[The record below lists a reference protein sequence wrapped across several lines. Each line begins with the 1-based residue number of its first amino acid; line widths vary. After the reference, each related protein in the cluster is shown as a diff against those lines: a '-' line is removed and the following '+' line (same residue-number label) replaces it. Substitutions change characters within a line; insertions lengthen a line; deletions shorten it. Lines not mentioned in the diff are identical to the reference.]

1 MSGQLYSTIKLLR
14 RVVPIAGRRLVST
27 SKKNNVT
34 AEVIESTKTKSKTVA
49 SDQNWISYGYDCTSK
64 EADRNAM
71 HSIFFVSVTLCLVVG
86 GFFWSYIPDYTL
98 RDWSQ
103 REAYL
108 ELRRREEQGLPLID
122 PNFIDVNKITL
133 PSDEELEGV
142 EIII

>member
-1 MSGQLYSTIKLLR
+1 MLGQLSSTMQLLR
-14 RVVPIAGRRLVST
+14 KVVPIAGRRLVST

-34 AEVIESTKTKSKTVA
+34 AEVVDITKTKSKTVA
-49 SDQNWISYGYDCTSK
+49 SEQNWISYGYDMNSK

-86 GFFWSYIPDYTL
+86 GFFWAYIPDYTL

-103 REAYL
+103 REAFL
-108 ELRRREEQGLPLID
+108 ELRRREERGLPLID

-133 PSDEELEGV
+133 PTDEEVLLE
-142 EIII
+142 ISYF